1 MSNFAVMENEVIA
14 NLYAQWSGDV
24 CESITPMS
32 GAGSNRRYYRVKSRE
47 NDTTVIATAG
57 DDVAENKAFIYLSK
71 HFAAL
76 GLPVPEVLSVSDDNR
91 VYLQSDLGDASL
103 FDMLATRDDNSAVG
117 VCLEKT
123 MRVMARVQHQGCRD
137 LDFTR
142 CFPVESM
149 DRRAIMW
156 DLNYFKYCFLKAIG
170 ITFSEPLLE
179 DDFERLASMLAAG
192 DDCRTVMLRDFQSRN
207 VMIKDGEP
215 YLIDFQ
221 GARRGYPEYDV
232 ASMLW
237 QAKAGFTDAERRHYV
252 GVYLDE
258 AGRLAPIDHA
268 AFEERL
274 QMMVLFRLLQVLGA
288 YGFRGYFENKAHFV
302 TSIPQAVANLRD
314 ILPGIP
320 ASLGY
325 LRGVLAAICDD
336 ERFAPAVDYGGLTVR
351 VTSFS
356 YKKGGVPRDTVGNGG
371 GFVFDCRAIH
381 NPGRYEQYKALT
393 GRDPQVIEFLEENGE
408 VFKFLENAF
417 RLVDASVER
426 YISRGFNSL
435 MVSFGCTGGRH
446 RSVYS
451 AEAMARHLREKYG
464 VRVVLE
470 HVAQGITEIYP
481 AR

>member
-14 NLYAQWSGDV
+14 NLYARWAGDACV
-24 CESITPMS
+24 SVTPVS
-32 GAGSNRRYYRVKSRE
+32 GAGSNRRYYRVKGQGNHS
-47 NDTTVIATAG
+47 TVIATVG
-57 DDVAENKAFIYLSK
+57 DDVAENKAFVYLSR
-71 HFAAL
+71 HFARL
-76 GLPVPEVLSVSDDNR
+76 GLSVPEVLSVSDDSH
-91 VYLQSDLGDASL
+91 VYFQTDLGDTSL
-103 FDMLATRDDNSAVG
+103 FDMLPSRGEDPHVRAY
-117 VCLEKT
+117 LEKT
-123 MRVMARVQHQGCRD
+123 MRMMARLQYVGCNG

-142 CFPVESM
+142 CFPVEAM

-192 DDCRTVMLRDFQSRN
+192 DDCTTVMLRDFQSRN
-207 VMIKDGEP
+207 VMISDGEP
-215 YLIDFQ
+215 YIIDFQ

-237 QAKAGFTDAERRHYV
+237 QAKAGFTDAERRRYV
-252 GVYLDE
+252 NVYLDE
-258 AGRLAPIDHA
+258 ASRQAPLDQT
-268 AFEERL
+268 AFEKRL
-274 QMMVLFRLLQVLGA
+274 RMMVLFRLMQVLGA
-288 YGFRGYFENKAHFV
+288 YGFRGYFENKAHFM
-302 TSIPQAVANLRD
+302 TSIPQAVANLRE
-314 ILPGIP
+314 ILPWIP

-325 LRGVLAAICDD
+325 LRGVLAEICDD
-336 ERFAPAVDYGGLTVR
+336 GRFASTDDADGLTVR

-356 YKKGGVPRDTVGNGG
+356 YKRGGVPRDTSGNGG

-393 GRDPQVIEFLEENGE
+393 GRDRQVIEFLEDNGE
-408 VFKFLENAF
+408 IFKFLENAF

-426 YISRGFNSL
+426 YISRGFNNL

-451 AEAMARHLREKYG
+451 ADAMARHLSEKYG

-470 HVAQGITEIYP
+470 HVARGTTEIYP